1 MIGFDA
7 FRKRIKRGI
16 MDQRDER
23 RGKIF
28 LDDKSLSFFFRR
40 TRLILDSLNRCNVH
54 FDNFMQFLRPSDL

>member
-7 FRKRIKRGI
+7 FRKRITDLLSRIKRGI

-28 LDDKSLSFFFRR
+28 LDDKSLSFFFS
-40 TRLILDSLNRCNVH
+40 TNSVDTGLIESLQRGA
-54 FDNFMQFLRPSDL
+54 FR